1 MLKKLRSDL
10 STFNDVSLMGGMN
23 ILLADQAKDSEETES
38 TNGLGK
44 STFVRIVHFCLGSD
58 FSREK
63 VLDHPELKNVTFY
76 LDFEWRGADYT
87 VARNTS
93 RDKHVHI
100 SSDFLNE
107 LDIDSKS
114 KGDGFSEIALDD
126 WKDALAERFY
136 PETTIGKKRHAP
148 SFRDIAIYLCRLGKA
163 AYADPQTA
171 FQNQSGAAK
180 RLCVSFLLQLNWLKQ
195 REMEAES
202 QKRDQNTAALKA
214 LKAAEENF
222 EILSIGDLEAERVA
236 LELVLRTKKDEV
248 EKFNVRSD
256 YADLEVGLNQ
266 VDRSIHDLINE
277 NFSEMRLLDFYR
289 DSAREAPEANPERP
303 LAILRD
309 AGAIFKEEALRTI
322 DEISAFHMSVYRN
335 RREFLKSE
343 IARLAEEIGR
353 RKAQI
358 DRLVARKG
366 QLLQTLNSSGAI
378 DTLIEL
384 QRGYTE
390 LVVQHE
396 ILISKINERKKFDRR
411 DDELSAAIAK
421 IRRTLKS
428 DLEDRRQA
436 VDEVRALFAEFTS
449 VLYKVPGRL
458 SVDVAQAGY
467 RFSFVIDREGSDG
480 VGQMVIFCFDL
491 AVACLWARSKA
502 GLGVLIHDS
511 TLFADVDPRQISS
524 ALSLAKKKSEEF
536 GFQYICCLN
545 SGSTSNEHFKNFDI
559 DPFVRL
565 RLTDDSPK
573 GRLLGKQLRPRE
585 RHDLHN

>member
-1 MLKKLRSDL
+1 
-10 STFNDVSLMGGMN
+10 MN

-87 VARNTS
+87 VA
-93 RDKHVHI
+93 
-100 SSDFLNE
+100 
-107 LDIDSKS
+107 
-114 KGDGFSEIALDD
+114 
-126 WKDALAERFY
+126 
-136 PETTIGKKRHAP
+136 
-148 SFRDIAIYLCRLGKA
+148 
-163 AYADPQTA
+163 
-171 FQNQSGAAK
+171 
-180 RLCVSFLLQLNWLKQ
+180 
-195 REMEAES
+195 
-202 QKRDQNTAALKA
+202 
-214 LKAAEENF
+214 
-222 EILSIGDLEAERVA
+222 
-236 LELVLRTKKDEV
+236 
-248 EKFNVRSD
+248 
-256 YADLEVGLNQ
+256 
-266 VDRSIHDLINE
+266 
-277 NFSEMRLLDFYR
+277 
-289 DSAREAPEANPERP
+289 
-303 LAILRD
+303 
-309 AGAIFKEEALRTI
+309 
-322 DEISAFHMSVYRN
+322 
-335 RREFLKSE
+335 
-343 IARLAEEIGR
+343 
-353 RKAQI
+353 
-358 DRLVARKG
+358 
-366 QLLQTLNSSGAI
+366 
-378 DTLIEL
+378 
-384 QRGYTE
+384 
-390 LVVQHE
+390 
-396 ILISKINERKKFDRR
+396 
-411 DDELSAAIAK
+411 
-421 IRRTLKS
+421 
-428 DLEDRRQA
+428 RRQA